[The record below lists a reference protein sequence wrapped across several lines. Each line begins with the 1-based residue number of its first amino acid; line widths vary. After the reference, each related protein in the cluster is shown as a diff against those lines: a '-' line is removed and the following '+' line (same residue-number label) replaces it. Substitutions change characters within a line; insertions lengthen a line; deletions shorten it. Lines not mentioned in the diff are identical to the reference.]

1 MPKTPCHA
9 CNHLVQWTWDEAF
22 NKFGFGDG
30 DGTIETQTVV
40 NVLRHA
46 GYEVTTYHFGIHNE
60 VIDSIKKDGV
70 EYIPANTDM
79 GCDEPRKYLPRKIV
93 RLLDRKPPPEE
104 LL

>member
-9 CNHLVQWTWDEAF
+9 CGNLVQWTWDEAF

-30 DGTIETQTVV
+30 GGTIETQTVV
-40 NVLRHA
+40 HVLGHA

-70 EYIPANTDM
+70 EHIPANTEIGYAD
-79 GCDEPRKYLPRKIV
+79 PRKYLPRNIV
-93 RLLDRKPPPEE
+93 RLLDRNLPPEE
-104 LL
+104 VL